1 MIVGITNI
9 YLYSGPTADGNDD
22 DSVAA
27 LAWMEDSELDFTH
40 LRYGD
45 PEQHEA
51 VFTALNSWGIGEF
64 TEFPFVIY
72 DEKHD
77 DYTTVR
83 QAIIGLDA
91 ITNSNLV
98 ELSAL

>member
-9 YLYSGPTADGNDD
+9 YLYSGPTSTGDD

-27 LAWMEDSELDFTH
+27 LQWMEDNNIDFTH
-40 LRYGD
+40 LWYGD
-45 PEQHEA
+45 TEQHET
-51 VFTALNSWGIGEF
+51 VFSALNTWGIGEF

-83 QAIIGLDA
+83 QAIIGLDD

>member
-1 MIVGITNI
+1 MIVGITNT
-9 YLYSGPTADGNDD
+9 YLYSGQTAEGNN
-22 DSVAA
+22 SAAA
-27 LAWMEDSELDFTH
+27 LQWMEDNNIDFTH
-40 LRYGD
+40 LCYRD
-45 PEQHEA
+45 PEQHET
-51 VFTALNSWGIGEF
+51 VFAALNSWGIGEF

-83 QAIIGLDA
+83 QAIIGLDN
-91 ITNSNLV
+91 IRNSNLV